1 MTVVF
6 DNEELEFLYVTPVD
20 VLRGKQKSP
29 SEVIRQ
35 YQKKVR
41 LLTIVNKLEELRN
54 FRSLNFEY
62 LKGNRAG
69 YCSIRLNIQYR
80 LLFTPIED
88 NKIQVLLINEIS
100 KHYE

>member
-1 MTVVF
+1 MKVVF
-6 DNEELEFLYVTPVD
+6 DDDELEFLYVTPVD
-20 VLRGKQKSP
+20 SLRGKQKFP
-29 SEVIRQ
+29 SEVVRQ

-41 LLTIVNKLEELRN
+41 LLTMVNKLDELRN

-62 LKGNRAG
+62 LKGNRVG

-80 LLFTPIED
+80 LIFTPIEN
-88 NKIQVLLINEIS
+88 NKIQVLLITEIS